1 MIQFHSPECSV
12 IFLPDFLNSIKIK
25 DSFNQDEL
33 NCKEVRQLRLQA
45 VEFQS
50 FWRNNFV
57 YTLGQWLGLT
67 RAICVDQGI
76 SSSQIFSYGNGFS
89 LLGYIILNV
98 YWKKIEIITKTTKSV
113 QCDSVCVTKCI
124 SFRHGKPIKIYLQW
138 SWFNYF
144 NACFHRIYSKYNVI
158 KASMLSKNL
167 PLLPLGEGKKLCE
180 ICLSASR
187 LKCRLQG

>member
-1 MIQFHSPECSV
+1 MKSFTLIIYAWVTGSWSYVLIQFHSPECSV

-98 YWKKIEIITKTTKSV
+98 YWKKNWNNNKNN
-113 QCDSVCVTKCI
+113 
-124 SFRHGKPIKIYLQW
+124 KIG
-138 SWFNYF
+138 
-144 NACFHRIYSKYNVI
+144 AMR
-158 KASMLSKNL
+158 
-167 PLLPLGEGKKLCE
+167 LGLCN
-180 ICLSASR
+180 
-187 LKCRLQG
+187 

>member
-1 MIQFHSPECSV
+1 MHQVFHFNNLCLSHRFMELCFDPIPFTWMFCNISSW
-12 IFLPDFLNSIKIK
+12 FFNSIKIK

-67 RAICVDQGI
+67 RAICLDQGI

-124 SFRHGKPIKIYLQW
+124 SLRHGKPIKIYLQW
-138 SWFNYF
+138 SWF
-144 NACFHRIYSKYNVI
+144 I
-158 KASMLSKNL
+158 SMLAFIEFTLNIMSPKL
-167 PLLPLGEGKKLCE
+167 PCYLKTCLCYH
-180 ICLSASR
+180 
-187 LKCRLQG
+187 

>member
-1 MIQFHSPECSV
+1 MLESGSWSYVLIQFHSPECSV

-33 NCKEVRQLRLQA
+33 NCKEVRQLRLQV

-98 YWKKIEIITKTTKSV
+98 YWKKIEIITKTTKSL

-138 SWFNYF
+138 SWF
-144 NACFHRIYSKYNVI
+144 I
-158 KASMLSKNL
+158 SMLAFIEFTLNIMSSKL
-167 PLLPLGEGKKLCE
+167 PCYLKTCLCYH
-180 ICLSASR
+180 
-187 LKCRLQG
+187 

>member
-1 MIQFHSPECSV
+1 MCIKSFTLIIYAWVTGSWSYVLIQFHSPECSV

-138 SWFNYF
+138 SWF
-144 NACFHRIYSKYNVI
+144 I
-158 KASMLSKNL
+158 SMLAFIEFTLNIMSSKL
-167 PLLPLGEGKKLCE
+167 PCYLKSCLCYH
-180 ICLSASR
+180 
-187 LKCRLQG
+187 